1 MDTRPT
7 PDPLEPSE
15 LLSRLDQQARAL
27 EERGRELAELRAR
40 LYRREQ
46 ELGEARAVSELLLR
60 SRVYRLLRALG
71 RWGWLEHRIRR
82 ALQ

>member
-1 MDTRPT
+1 MPEWRGESDLFARIERQ
-7 PDPLEPSE
+7 D
-15 LLSRLDQQARAL
+15 RAL
-27 EERGRELAELRAR
+27 AEQRRELGELRDR
-40 LYRREQ
+40 LHRRDE
-46 ELGEARAVSELLLR
+46 ELREARAVSTLLLR